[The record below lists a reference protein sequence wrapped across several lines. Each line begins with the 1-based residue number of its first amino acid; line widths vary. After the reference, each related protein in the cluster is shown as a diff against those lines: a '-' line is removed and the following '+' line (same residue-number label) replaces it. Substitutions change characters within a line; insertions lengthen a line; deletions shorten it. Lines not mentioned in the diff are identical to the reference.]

1 MIKKYEIITVEDHK
15 RIKALR
21 SFSVQGRYVNAGDV
35 GGIVY
40 DENTLSQGGN
50 AWIFS
55 GNLNYPSIRVSGD
68 SIVDTNGYEGAVTR
82 PRPFVNIAGTSA
94 LIGAH
99 EFVTGG
105 TSAAKVLAVGDVEQG
120 NVTAVAGSKYEES
133 KVPDANVIRLKSLI
147 YMGGVSVDVT
157 LAGEGYEMRVLRYDA
172 EKKMVSESGYGNHA
186 STEGAYYI
194 GISIRKAPAA
204 GTVPADITAA
214 TVPADTT
221 AATVPADITAAKVT
235 IPSTAPEST
244 INIKDSRIEFDYT
257 SPMTVATEVNAAN
270 TPYTDVFKSV
280 IDGSNISISKTGD
293 RAFVANI
300 LADVIKCNVEWQLV
314 SANSL
319 LIGNFYN
326 IGRLVNDGSYSFAV
340 SYVTKDKINAR
351 DCYTFTQSGQVI
363 PEDVLSTLP
372 VSFPFKFIRCNVE
385 HGLFYHNPVNRNVY
399 TDIDFE
405 KALTDL
411 SEPLAN
417 DDLIL
422 ASGEKQGMYRVVS
435 KNTLAMG
442 PLVEDIHSV
451 KNLDLTAI
459 GDDTL
464 SVEIYKDAY
473 LEGAFTLESPQVYG
487 GSFGHDR
494 STDLKPHMAAVRGAF
509 NTQEVGQ
516 IITGTVEDKNTMIIA
531 APVRVNGI
539 HGMEIDGLTGSG
551 VTATLA
557 FTDIR
562 GKIAAVGAHSNDVSK
577 PTEYGAKFH
586 QAYITF
592 SKEGSPVTEDD
603 LKGIVIRT
611 FNGCKVVNTKETA
624 IVVKG
629 SVRVEGNAAVYDS
642 SISGSGY
649 FGGNSVTENANVNGS
664 MLIKD
669 DAVFAPVAEADK
681 SDSCICLED
690 RARFL
695 ATSRADANT
704 VIMKG
709 DTVFSGHK
717 TSATVVLIMRDNAR
731 CEGSISGSGALTM
744 NGDSHIS
751 AGSLSAN
758 GDITVTG
765 DYKQTAARAFYGK
778 RVISNE
784 SEPTYDN
791 NVKTQYDF

>member
-1 MIKKYEIITVEDHK
+1 MIKKYEIITVEGRK
-15 RIKALR
+15 RVKALR
-21 SFSVQGRYVNAGDV
+21 SFSVQGRYVNVGDV

-40 DENTLSQGGN
+40 DENTLSQEGN
-50 AWIFS
+50 AWIFG
-55 GNLNYPSIRVSGD
+55 GNLNYPSIRVGGD
-68 SIVDTNGYEGAVTR
+68 SIVDTNGYEGAVTE
-82 PRPFVNIAGTSA
+82 PRPFVNITGTSA

-99 EFVTGG
+99 EFVTGKV
-105 TSAAKVLAVGDVEQG
+105 SAAKALAVDDVEQG
-120 NVTAVAGSKYEES
+120 TVAAAVGSKYEES
-133 KVPDANVIRLKSLI
+133 KVPDVNAIRLKSLI

-157 LAGEGYEMRVLRYDA
+157 LAGEGYEMRVLRYNA
-172 EKKMVSESGYGNHA
+172 EKKLVSGSGYGNRN

-194 GISIRKAPAA
+194 GINIRKTPA
-204 GTVPADITAA
+204 
-214 TVPADTT
+214 
-221 AATVPADITAAKVT
+221 AATVPADIVAANVT
-235 IPSTAPEST
+235 IPSTVIESA
-244 INIKDSRIEFDYT
+244 INIKDSRIEFNYT
-257 SPMTVATEVNAAN
+257 SAMAIATKVNAAN
-270 TPYTDVFKSV
+270 TTYTDVYKSV
-280 IDGSNISISKTGD
+280 IDGSNISISKTGNG
-293 RAFVANI
+293 AFVANI
-300 LADVIKCNVEWQLV
+300 LADVIKCNVEWRLV

-340 SYVTKDKINAR
+340 SYVTKNKINAR
-351 DCYTFTQSGQVI
+351 DCYTFTQSEQVI
-363 PEDVLSTLP
+363 PKDTLSALSTD
-372 VSFPFKFIRCNVE
+372 FPFKFIRCNVE

-435 KNTLAMG
+435 KSTRAMG
-442 PLVEDIHSV
+442 PLVEDVHSV
-451 KNLDLTAI
+451 KNLNLTAV
-459 GDDTL
+459 GVDTQ
-464 SVEIYKDAY
+464 SVDIYKDAY
-473 LEGAFTLESPQVYG
+473 LEGVFTLEGPQVYG

-494 STDLKPHMAAVRGAF
+494 STDLKPHMVAVRGAF
-509 NTQEVGQ
+509 NTQVVGQ
-516 IITGTVEDKNTMIIA
+516 IITGTVEDENTMIIA
-531 APVRVNGI
+531 TPVRVNGI

-562 GKIAAVGAHSNDVSK
+562 GKIAAVDAHSNDVSK
-577 PTEYGAKFH
+577 LMEDDVKFH
-586 QAYITF
+586 QAYIAF
-592 SKEGSPVTEDD
+592 SKVGSPVTEDD

-629 SVRVEGNAAVYDS
+629 SIRVEDNAAVYDS

-669 DAVFAPVAEADK
+669 NAVFAPVAEADK
-681 SDSCICLED
+681 SDSCIYLED

-704 VIMKG
+704 VIMKEG
-709 DTVFSGHK
+709 TVFSGRK
-717 TSATVVLIMRDNAR
+717 ISSTVALIMRDNAR
-731 CEGSISGSGALTM
+731 CEGGISGSGVLTM
-744 NGDSHIS
+744 NDDSHIS

-765 DYKQTAARAFYGK
+765 RYKQTAARVFYGK
-778 RVISNE
+778 RVISDE
-784 SEPTYDN
+784 LEPTYDN
-791 NVKTQYDF
+791 NVKTKYDF

>member
-1 MIKKYEIITVEDHK
+1 MIKKYEIITVEGKK

-21 SFSVQGRYVNAGDV
+21 SFSVQGRYVNVDDV

-40 DENTLSQGGN
+40 DENTLSQEGN

-55 GNLNYPSIRVSGD
+55 GNLGYPSIRVGGD
-68 SIVDTNGYEGAVTR
+68 SIVDTNGYEGAVTD
-82 PRPFVNIAGTSA
+82 PRPFVNITGTSA

-99 EFVTGG
+99 EFVTGEV
-105 TSAAKVLAVGDVEQG
+105 TTAMVLAVGDVEQG
-120 NVTAVAGSKYEES
+120 NVTATVGSKYDES
-133 KVPDANVIRLKSLI
+133 KVTDANAIRLKSLI
-147 YMGGVSVDVT
+147 YMGGVPLNVT
-157 LAGEGYEMRVLRYDA
+157 ISGEGYEMRVLRYDA
-172 EKKMVSESGYGNHA
+172 NKKLVSASAWVNTNSGTSA
-186 STEGAYYI
+186 ADYI
-194 GISIRKAPAA
+194 GIIIRKTP
-204 GTVPADITAA
+204 
-214 TVPADTT
+214 T
-221 AATVPADITAAKVT
+221 AATVPADIVAANVT
-235 IPSTAPEST
+235 IPSKTIEST
-244 INIKDSRIEFDYT
+244 INIKDSRIEFNYT
-257 SPMTVATEVNAAN
+257 SAMTVATKVNPGHRSAN
-270 TPYTDVFKSV
+270 IPPV
-280 IDGSNISISKTGD
+280 SNISESNVAISKAGN
-293 RAFVANI
+293 AESVANVF
-300 LADVIKCNVEWQLV
+300 ADVVKCNVEWRLIPTG
-314 SANSL
+314 ST
-319 LIGNFYN
+319 LIGNFTN
-326 IGRLVNDGSYSFAV
+326 VERLVLDGSTFLASTTAV
-340 SYVTKDKINAR
+340 KSRIIAKDCGIFSMS
-351 DCYTFTQSGQVI
+351 TTVI
-363 PEDVLSTLP
+363 PLNTFNDAISAQMPLT
-372 VSFPFKFIRCNVE
+372 FIRCNVE

-399 TDIDFE
+399 TDIDFD

-435 KNTLAMG
+435 KSTRAMG

-451 KNLDLTAI
+451 KNLNLTAV
-459 GDDTL
+459 GANTQ

-473 LEGAFTLESPQVYG
+473 LEGAFTLEGPQVYG

-494 STDLKPHMAAVRGAF
+494 STDLKPHMVAARGAF
-509 NTQEVGQ
+509 NTQEVGEV
-516 IITGTVEDKNTMIIA
+516 ITGTVANENTMIIA
-531 APVRVNGI
+531 TPVRVNGL

-562 GKIAAVGAHSNDVSK
+562 GKIAAVDAHSNDVSK
-577 PTEYGAKFH
+577 LTEDDVKFH

-592 SKEGSPVTEDD
+592 SKVGSPVTEDD

-611 FNGCKVVNTKETA
+611 FNGCKVVNTKEA
-624 IVVKG
+624 ARVVKG
-629 SVRVEGNAAVYDS
+629 NIRVEDNAAVYDS

-669 DAVFAPVAEADK
+669 NAVFAPVAEATK
-681 SDSCICLED
+681 SDSCIYLED

-695 ATSRADANT
+695 ATSRADANV

-709 DTVFSGHK
+709 GAVFSGRK
-717 TSATVVLIMRDNAR
+717 ISATVVLIMRDNAR

-744 NGDSHIS
+744 NDDSHIS

-765 DYKQTAARAFYGK
+765 RYKQTAARVFYGK
-778 RVISNE
+778 RVISDE

-791 NVKTQYDF
+791 NVKTKYDF

>member
-1 MIKKYEIITVEDHK
+1 MIKKYEIINDGGKK

-21 SFSVQGRYVNAGDV
+21 SFHVQGRYVNIGDV

-40 DENTLSQGGN
+40 DENTLSQEGN

-55 GNLNYPSIRVSGD
+55 GNLNYPAIRVSGD
-68 SIVDTNGYEGAVTR
+68 SIVDTNGYEGAVTE
-82 PRPFVNIAGTSA
+82 PRPFVNITGTSA

-99 EFVTGG
+99 EFVTGQV
-105 TSAAKVLAVGDVEQG
+105 SAAKVLAVGDVEQG
-120 NVTAVAGSKYEES
+120 NVAATVGSKYNES

-147 YMGGVSVDVT
+147 YVGGVARNVK
-157 LAGEGYEMRVLRYDA
+157 LAGEGYEMRVLRYNA
-172 EKKMVSESGYGNHA
+172 EKKMVSGSGYGN
-186 STEGAYYI
+186 SIGTDGAYYI
-194 GISIRKAPAA
+194 GIQIRKTPA
-204 GTVPADITAA
+204 
-214 TVPADTT
+214 
-221 AATVPADITAAKVT
+221 AATVPADITAANVS
-235 IPSTAPEST
+235 IPSTAFEST
-244 INIKDSRIEFDYT
+244 INIKDSRIEFNYT
-257 SPMTVATEVNAAN
+257 SAMTIATKVNVAN
-270 TPYTDVFKSV
+270 TTYIDVYKSV
-280 IDGSNISISKTGD
+280 IDGSNISISKTGNG
-293 RAFVANI
+293 AFAANI
-300 LADVIKCNVEWQLV
+300 LADVIKCNVEWRLV
-314 SANSL
+314 SNNSP

-340 SYVTKDKINAR
+340 SYVTKNKINAR
-351 DCYTFTQSGQVI
+351 DCYTFTQSEQVI
-363 PEDVLSTLP
+363 PKDTLSALSTD
-372 VSFPFKFIRCNVE
+372 FPFKFIRCNVE
-385 HGLFYHNPVNRNVY
+385 HGLFYHNPINRNVY
-399 TDIDFE
+399 KDIDFE

-417 DDLIL
+417 ADLIL
-422 ASGEKQGMYRVVS
+422 VSGEKQGMYRVVS
-435 KNTLAMG
+435 KSTRAMG

-451 KNLDLTAI
+451 KNLNLTAV
-459 GDDTL
+459 GADTQ

-473 LEGAFTLESPQVYG
+473 LEGVFTLTGPQVYG

-494 STDLKPHMAAVRGAF
+494 STDLKPHMVAVRGAF

-516 IITGTVEDKNTMIIA
+516 IITGTVANENTMIIA
-531 APVRVNGI
+531 TPVRVNGP

-557 FTDIR
+557 FTNIR
-562 GKIAAVGAHSNDVSK
+562 GKIAAVDAHSNDVSK
-577 PTEYGAKFH
+577 LTEDDVKFH

-592 SKEGSPVTEDD
+592 SKAGSPVTEDD

-611 FNGCKVVNTKETA
+611 FNGCKVVNTKEA
-624 IVVKG
+624 AAVVKG
-629 SVRVEGNAAVYDS
+629 NIRVEDNAAVYDS
-642 SISGSGY
+642 PINGSGY

-669 DAVFAPVAEADK
+669 NAVFAPVVEANK
-681 SDSCICLED
+681 SDSCIYLED

-709 DTVFSGHK
+709 GAVFSGRK
-717 TSATVVLIMRDNAR
+717 ISATVVLIMRDNAR

-744 NGDSHIS
+744 NDDSHIS

-765 DYKQTAARAFYGK
+765 RYKQTAARVFYGK
-778 RVISNE
+778 RVISDE
-784 SEPTYDN
+784 SEPTYEN
-791 NVKTQYDF
+791 NVKTKYDF

>member
-1 MIKKYEIITVEDHK
+1 MIKKYEIITVEGRK
-15 RIKALR
+15 RVKALR
-21 SFSVQGRYVNAGDV
+21 SFSVQGRYVNVGDV

-40 DENTLSQGGN
+40 DENTLSQEGN

-68 SIVDTNGYEGAVTR
+68 SIVDTNGYEGAVTD
-82 PRPFVNIAGTSA
+82 PRPFVNITGTSA
-94 LIGAH
+94 LVGAH
-99 EFVTGG
+99 EFVTGKV
-105 TSAAKVLAVGDVEQG
+105 SAAKVLTVGDVEQG
-120 NVTAVAGSKYEES
+120 RLNSVVIVGSTYEES
-133 KVPDANVIRLKSLI
+133 KVADANAIRLKSLI
-147 YMGGVSVDVT
+147 YMGGISATVT
-157 LAGEGYEMRVLRYDA
+157 LAGEGYQMQVLRYNA
-172 EKKMVSESGYGNHA
+172 EKKLVSGSAMGNSA
-186 STEGAYYI
+186 STDGAYYI
-194 GISIRKAPAA
+194 GVQIRKNPA
-204 GTVPADITAA
+204 GPTVPADITAA
-214 TVPADTT
+214 NVS
-221 AATVPADITAAKVT
+221 IS
-235 IPSTAPEST
+235 STALEST
-244 INIKDSRIEFDYT
+244 INIKDSRIEFNYT
-257 SPMTVATEVNAAN
+257 SAMTIATKVNVAN
-270 TPYTDVFKSV
+270 TTYIDAYKSV
-280 IDGSNISISKTGD
+280 IDGSNISISKTGNG
-293 RAFVANI
+293 AFAANI
-300 LADVIKCNVEWQLV
+300 LADVIKCNVEWRLV

-340 SYVTKDKINAR
+340 SYVTKNKINAR
-351 DCYTFTQSGQVI
+351 DCYTFTQSEQVI
-363 PEDVLSTLP
+363 PKGTLSALST
-372 VSFPFKFIRCNVE
+372 SFPFKFIRCNVE

-422 ASGEKQGMYRVVS
+422 VSGEKQGMYRVVS
-435 KNTLAMG
+435 KSTRAMG

-451 KNLDLTAI
+451 KNLNLTAV
-459 GDDTL
+459 GANTQ

-473 LEGAFTLESPQVYG
+473 LEGAFTLEGPQVYG

-494 STDLKPHMAAVRGAF
+494 STDLKPHMVAVRGAF

-516 IITGTVEDKNTMIIA
+516 IITGTVANENTMIIA
-531 APVRVNGI
+531 TPVRVNGP

-562 GKIAAVGAHSNDVSK
+562 GKIAAVDAHSNDVSK
-577 PTEYGAKFH
+577 LTEDDVKFH

-592 SKEGSPVTEDD
+592 SKAGSPVTEDD

-611 FNGCKVVNTKETA
+611 FNGCKVVNTKEA
-624 IVVKG
+624 AAVVKG
-629 SVRVEGNAAVYDS
+629 NIRVEDNAAVYDS

-669 DAVFAPVAEADK
+669 NAVFAPVAEANK
-681 SDSCICLED
+681 SDSCIYLED

-709 DTVFSGHK
+709 GAVFSGRK
-717 TSATVVLIMRDNAR
+717 ISATVVLIMRDNAR

-744 NGDSHIS
+744 NDDSHIS

-765 DYKQTAARAFYGK
+765 RYKQTAARVFYGK
-778 RVISNE
+778 RVISDE
-784 SEPTYDN
+784 SEPAYDN
-791 NVKTQYDF
+791 NVKTEYDF